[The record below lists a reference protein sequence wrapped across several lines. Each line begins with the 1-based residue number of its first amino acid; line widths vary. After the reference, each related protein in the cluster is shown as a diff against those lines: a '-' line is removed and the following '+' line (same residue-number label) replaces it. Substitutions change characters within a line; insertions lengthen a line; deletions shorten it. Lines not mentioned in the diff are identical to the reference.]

1 MISFTSR
8 QPYPKGK
15 TLDARWIREWVVTS
29 SGLVSFCL
37 DLNRIS
43 GSSSYTSR
51 VIKYL
56 VSEGVSEWVSVCMY
70 IYTCI
75 YEQKI
80 LFAGRFVAQFQIGIR
95 MFRQDL
101 PITRSRSAVQA
112 EAERNITDK
121 HVGDLTVTSLHLFTE
136 WLLLIAIAGPSRNNT
151 ISNCT

>member
-1 MISFTSR
+1 M
-8 QPYPKGK
+8 
-15 TLDARWIREWVVTS
+15 
-29 SGLVSFCL
+29 
-37 DLNRIS
+37 
-43 GSSSYTSR
+43 
-51 VIKYL
+51 
-56 VSEGVSEWVSVCMY
+56 CMY
-70 IYTCI
+70 IYTCT